1 MKISV
6 DIDKRTNGAIQ
17 ICVIRSIHSGGFVK
31 DYPTVKDARD
41 VLIALGLPI
50 TDIDSKLK
58 LLEEL
63 GSKERL
69 HFQAQEISDDVL
81 KAQGFRV

>member
-6 DIDKRTNGAIQ
+6 DINKRTNGAIQ

-31 DYPTVKDARD
+31 DYPTVTAARD
-41 VLIALGLPI
+41 VLIALGLPVA
-50 TDIDSKLK
+50 DIDSHLK

-63 GSKERL
+63 GPKERL
-69 HFQAQEISDDVL
+69 HFQPQEIADDVL
-81 KAQGFRV
+81 QAQGFRV